1 MVNYW
6 DFKALSK
13 FTLIS
18 LATGIQNLHVLNQQ
32 SDCIINKLAGLFVC
46 FFLIV
51 VFQPSLLSGL
61 RCRPVLVPYKVLHAL
76 H

>member
-1 MVNYW
+1 MVNY
-6 DFKALSK
+6 FKVNLDKA
-13 FTLIS
+13 LIS
-18 LATGIQNLHVLNQQ
+18 LATGILNLHVLNQQ
-32 SDCIINKLAGLFVC
+32 SDCIINKLAGLFGF

-76 H
+76 Q

>member
-32 SDCIINKLAGLFVC
+32 SDCIINKLAGLFV
-46 FFLIV
+46 FLIV